1 MQDNAWFSLPTHTH
15 FDRQSEGGKEAEWV
29 KGGGG
34 GNPHPMAQMKREHE
48 NEGRQKNATKNA
60 DAMGDDPKLV
70 MRKFFWW
77 KHA

>member
-1 MQDNAWFSLPTHTH
+1 MG
-15 FDRQSEGGKEAEWV
+15 E
-29 KGGGG
+29 GGGG
-34 GNPHPMAQMKREHE
+34 GNPLTMAQMKREHE